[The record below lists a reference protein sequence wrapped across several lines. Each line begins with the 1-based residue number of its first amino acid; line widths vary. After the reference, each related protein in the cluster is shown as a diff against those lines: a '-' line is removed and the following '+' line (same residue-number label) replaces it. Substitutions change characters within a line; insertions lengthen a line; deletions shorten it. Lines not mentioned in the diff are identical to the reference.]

1 MKRCP
6 ECRRD
11 YMDDSLLY
19 CLEDGTALVQGS
31 VPSPDDP
38 QTAILH
44 DTAPPSEAATRA
56 QIHLTGQTDV
66 LPSGISEPKRFDIR
80 LLLAPL
86 ALAVIVLGGF
96 FGYRY
101 VTEGKPIDSVAVLP
115 FANVSGDPEFEFA
128 VDGLA
133 EALIN
138 NLSRL
143 PKMKVIARSS
153 SFTFKGKE
161 VDPVEA
167 ATKLGVQAVVTGR
180 VQQRGDSV
188 TISVEMVNASDR
200 TQMWGETYNRKASE
214 IQSLQTEIART
225 ISEKLRNRL
234 TGELEKQLAKGETT
248 NPQAYELN
256 LKSLYFTRKGGR
268 ANSLKAVEYFEQAVA
283 IDPLYAN
290 SWAALSVQYG
300 NLARVGSSADR
311 KALFQKQR
319 AAVAKAM
326 EIAPDSDQVLNAFGV
341 SKTWEHKWTEGE
353 AAYKQAFEINPNYG
367 AAISNLANIYS
378 VLKRHDEAIAL
389 SRQAIELDPLRAA
402 TRVSYME
409 RLLRSGRFDE
419 VIQEAPQASS
429 LAPENA
435 LTYVYRGAAY
445 ERKKMYAEAIA
456 DLQKAGEIEKE
467 NIDFRI
473 EVARIYAS
481 SGDRAKAEV
490 ISKENEPQL
499 DKTSPVTLAG
509 LYVALGENKQALDLL
524 EKAFA
529 DSDADLRGL
538 AVAYPLD
545 PLRTEPR
552 FKELLRKLNLPE

>member
-31 VPSPDDP
+31 VPSPDEP

-161 VDPVEA
+161 VDPVDA
-167 ATKLGVQAVVTGR
+167 AAKLGVQAVVTGR
-180 VQQRGDSV
+180 VQQRGDNM
-188 TISVEMVNASDR
+188 TISVEMVNAADR
-200 TQMWGETYNRKASE
+200 TQMWGETYNRKVSE
-214 IQSLQTEIART
+214 MQTLQAEIART
-225 ISEKLRNRL
+225 ISAKLRNRL
-234 TGELEKQLAKGETT
+234 TGEQEKQLAKGETT
-248 NPQAYELN
+248 NPQAYEMY
-256 LKSLYFTRKGGR
+256 LKGTYFGRKGGR
-268 ANSLKAVEYFEQAVA
+268 ANIQNSIEYLEQAVD

-290 SWAALSVQYG
+290 AHAVLSVAYG
-300 NLARVGSSADR
+300 NMANYGSVVER
-311 KALFQKQR
+311 
-319 AAVAKAM
+319 
-326 EIAPDSDQVLNAFGV
+326 NAFRQRRPP
-341 SKTWEHKWTEGE
+341 
-353 AAYKQAFEINPNYG
+353 A
-367 AAISNLANIYS
+367 
-378 VLKRHDEAIAL
+378 VL
-389 SRQAIELDPLRAA
+389 
-402 TRVSYME
+402 
-409 RLLRSGRFDE
+409 
-419 VIQEAPQASS
+419 
-429 LAPENA
+429 
-435 LTYVYRGAAY
+435 
-445 ERKKMYAEAIA
+445 
-456 DLQKAGEIEKE
+456 
-467 NIDFRI
+467 
-473 EVARIYAS
+473 
-481 SGDRAKAEV
+481 
-490 ISKENEPQL
+490 
-499 DKTSPVTLAG
+499 
-509 LYVALGENKQALDLL
+509 
-524 EKAFA
+524 
-529 DSDADLRGL
+529 
-538 AVAYPLD
+538 
-545 PLRTEPR
+545 
-552 FKELLRKLNLPE
+552 